1 MNLPEQDVPSPA
13 GPVQEKAED
22 LYSDIS
28 LSIGGGGGG
37 GGGGKNVA
45 GLAFNRGT
53 ETDQKSLATGLTY
66 VEESLLKP
74 WEKAYRIKQNQK
86 QTS

>member
-1 MNLPEQDVPSPA
+1 MNLPKQDVPAPA
-13 GPVQEKAED
+13 GPLQEKAED

-37 GGGGKNVA
+37 GITVDPNIVSA
-45 GLAFNRGT
+45 SAFKRGT
-53 ETDQKSLATGLTY
+53 GKDQVNEVTGLTY

-74 WEKAYRIKQNQK
+74 WEKAHRIQNR
-86 QTS
+86 T